1 MKRFITL
8 LFALFITSIS
18 VSAQVYEILLTQNG
32 TVLYSD
38 TDGDWLTREGW
49 NEKYGRKDFRK
60 HFPHPYYYDH
70 VVERGYIRTYFL
82 KTFKPVV
89 GGDMEWSRVL
99 ESNLSIEDLK
109 REAISNMD
117 NVTYEDDIS
126 ISGVIIGREF
136 IPDHNSKYYGMGADI
151 WSANVTYEFR
161 DGRYK
166 VTLSNIE
173 CISKKVVTDTYSS
186 SSALYGQSYG
196 YAVSVQRERGA
207 WSLAD
212 LMYRKRITYEGKIY
226 DESLYY
232 QVANFFDR
240 NFTSAVIL
248 SSIDT
253 ENNTDNDW

>member
-18 VSAQVYEILLTQNG
+18 VSAQEYEIMLTIKGN
-32 TVLYSD
+32 VLYSD
-38 TDGDWLTREGW
+38 ANGDWLTREGW

-82 KTFKPVV
+82 ETFKTVV

-126 ISGVIIGREF
+126 ISGVIVDREF
-136 IPDHNSKYYGMGADI
+136 ILDHNDRYYGMGADV

-166 VTLSNIE
+166 VTLSNIK
-173 CISKKVVTDTYSS
+173 CTSKRIVTDTYSS
-186 SSALYGQSYG
+186 NSYGNSYG
-196 YAVSVQRERGA
+196 YAVSVQRKRDT

-212 LMYRKRITYEGKIY
+212 LMYMEGIAYNGRIY
-226 DESLYY
+226 DERVYY
-232 QVANFFDR
+232 AVANFFDR
-240 NFTSAVIL
+240 NFTAAVIL
-248 SSIDT
+248 SSIYE